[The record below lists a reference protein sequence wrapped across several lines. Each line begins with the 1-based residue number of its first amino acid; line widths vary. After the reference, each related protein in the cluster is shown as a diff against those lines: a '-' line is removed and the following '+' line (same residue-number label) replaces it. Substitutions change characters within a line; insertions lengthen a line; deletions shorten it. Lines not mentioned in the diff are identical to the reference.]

1 MRISDNDNKEDN
13 NELVYDRE
21 GMEKEEVLYLP
32 TTTYTRKTGKSSRE
46 ESVEFI

>member
-21 GMEKEEVLYLP
+21 GMEKEEVLDLP
-32 TTTYTRKTGKSSRE
+32 TTTYTREIGSSCRE
-46 ESVEFI
+46 ESVEFV